1 VKRELK
7 KDKIVLK
14 NMSFYGYHGF
24 LEEERKLGQEFKVN
38 LELYL
43 PLGKAGKSDDLSKT
57 IDYAKIYQD
66 TNKIIKGNPVLLLEA
81 LAEKIANTVL
91 LYQQVEAVRVSVIK
105 TKPPLPGLMEGIEV
119 CIFRERK

>member
-1 VKRELK
+1 
-7 KDKIVLK
+7 
-14 NMSFYGYHGF
+14 MSFYGYHGF